1 MTYIAKPFKFDFPE
15 EVFVR
20 EGSSTNIEITRV
32 PGYNIS
38 DWTYLDFRIKGRT
51 AKSAADSGYDVDF
64 LIDKKLAR
72 GWGSEDTLEY
82 RVEAIENKPTTVIP
96 LKAVWDNVTEGTEYV
111 DLEFYRR
118 HYWEG
123 KLGLDTDYQYEYFGP
138 QTTRVWIVEDE
149 EPTPP
154 AERLLEPE
162 SEPESEPL
170 TVTDGDSIIIN
181 INGDG
186 NVVTIGDNN
195 TVNTLITDMNG
206 RDRLTGT
213 DEEDIFTIQ
222 GDGRDKIINFDP
234 TQDTLELDSDLM
246 GGISNDNVKV
256 ADSRKDLRLFLQNGS
271 ELIYFEP
278 KSKLFLDANGSDRG
292 MGRDEGGGLIA
303 KVDDLDPAA
312 VEVV

>member
-1 MTYIAKPFKFDFPE
+1 MTYTAKPFKFDFPE

-20 EGSSTNIEITRV
+20 EGSATNIEITRV
-32 PGYNIS
+32 PGYNVS
-38 DWTYLDFRIKGRT
+38 DWTYLDFRIKNRT
-51 AKSAADSGYDVDF
+51 AKSAADPGYDVDF
-64 LIDKKLAR
+64 YIDEDLVN
-72 GWGSEDTLEY
+72 GWGSENTLEY
-82 RVEAIENKPTTVIP
+82 RVEAIENELTTVIP
-96 LKAVWDNVTEGTEYV
+96 FKAVWDNVTEGTEYV

-123 KLGLDTDYQYEYFGP
+123 KLGLDTDYEYDYFGP

-149 EPTPP
+149 QPAPP
-154 AERLLEPE
+154 VQRLPEPE
-162 SEPESEPL
+162 SI
-170 TVTDGDSIIIN
+170 TVNDGDSIVIN

-186 NVVTIGDNN
+186 NVVTIGDSN
-195 TVNTLITDMNG
+195 TVNSLITGMNG

-256 ADSRKDLRLFLQNGS
+256 ADSRRDLRLFLQNGS

-278 KSKLFLDANGSDRG
+278 KGKLFLDGNGSDRG